1 MLYTNNRVRL
11 QEQLVR
17 KYNNVCVV
25 VKRGAGL
32 ETSVTAALP
41 VIRARLPKYVVITA
55 GICDVRDSKSKTTLR
70 HAALEIT
77 ITQYKKAMDNVTE
90 LLSDLFPNVVVIFAP
105 VTGMD
110 LADYNHPRKKYLVGT
125 ELERYLQEKVQHPQ
139 QKPLNDIIVELIRV
153 TTEYNQSRGVLT
165 PWTTGSIHKYY
176 NKAYHHNYQHLPDG
190 CHLSET
196 GLKFWAVKIA
206 RCIEKMEAR
215 RN

>member
-1 MLYTNNRVRL
+1 
-11 QEQLVR
+11 
-17 KYNNVCVV
+17 
-25 VKRGAGL
+25 
-32 ETSVTAALP
+32 
-41 VIRARLPKYVVITA
+41 
-55 GICDVRDSKSKTTLR
+55 
-70 HAALEIT
+70 
-77 ITQYKKAMDNVTE
+77 
-90 LLSDLFPNVVVIFAP
+90 
-105 VTGMD
+105 MD

-190 CHLSET
+190 CHLRET

-206 RCIEKMEAR
+206 RCIEKMEAGFQAGSEWIPPTLDLAGSEQVSISYASFSGEQACPPPHPPR
-215 RN
+215 SSIATPL